1 MNKGIIV
8 MIFSKKVCV
17 YIYMCVCVYALHRTF
32 CIITVL
38 GMFQASH
45 IQTPL
50 VTVDLVSRTCPAICR
65 ASVLPDLPT
74 KNSPAV
80 SFTAEGFKACCRP
93 CLSTSSLM
101 SPTFTLFR
109 WSVLLANRGLHKK
122 NGTAVEHLLK
132 LRLEMFATLWELLS
146 ILWLSDSWVKPRHGP
161 SEIWSSFRH
170 DECMASWPTFN

>member
-1 MNKGIIV
+1 MLFFYFFK
-8 MIFSKKVCV
+8 CV

-50 VTVDLVSRTCPAICR
+50 VTVDLVSPTCPAICR

-101 SPTFTLFR
+101 SSTFTLFR

-132 LRLEMFATLWELLS
+132 LRLEMFATL
-146 ILWLSDSWVKPRHGP
+146 
-161 SEIWSSFRH
+161 
-170 DECMASWPTFN
+170 